1 LQADKIVIQEKEAV
15 KAINWG
21 SQWVSFDDAD
31 TWKLK
36 GDSLKSQCITNVMV
50 WAISHDDK
58 NGTNARALLE
68 GLGKE
73 VADDPKIEPQPATQ
87 QPPKPIGL
95 CRWASSSFPVVS
107 MENANM
113 G

>member
-1 LQADKIVIQEKEAV
+1 M

-58 NGTNARALLE
+58 NATNAKALLK
-68 GLGKE
+68 GLDKE
-73 VADDPKIEPQPATQ
+73 IVGGSKIEPQPATVK
-87 QPPKPIGL
+87 PPQVIEL
-95 CRWASSSFPVVS
+95 CRWVS
-107 MENANM
+107 CPYVMVSKEGAKPC
-113 G
+113 